1 MSFTF
6 QVITDKEVTPA
17 ELFAALGIETLR
29 CTEDIDV
36 EEPIGAPLHFYLD
49 DQSCRGVQIES
60 NSESF
65 FIKITSPAS
74 ADDHHLALNIVEEL
88 CRLTDAQTIRGEGD
102 ETIPA
107 TELRTKFGQEW
118 LRKEVEF
125 GVKSILSAAGG
136 ITDGAACT
144 MQGCRRN
151 FHVGLRLAVE
161 LLALPSPALIENEFF
176 RRFREV
182 QYIEKKGYYTPKIY
196 YNEKTKK
203 KICGIG
209 PNVSYLLPW
218 VQHLALLN
226 ADGTETIFVPRVDF
240 YKLIRDRLK
249 WIDEKQVVMDAIS
262 EEEWAQIMKEAE
274 EFKETPAAL

>member
-6 QVITDKEVTPA
+6 HVISEKELTPT
-17 ELFAALGIETLR
+17 ELFLALGIETLR
-29 CTEDIDV
+29 CADETEMD
-36 EEPIGAPLHFYLD
+36 EPIGAPIHVYLD
-49 DQSCRGVQIES
+49 DQSCRGVQLEF
-60 NSESF
+60 NSDAYF
-65 FIKITSPAS
+65 VKVTSPTS
-74 ADDHHLALNIVEEL
+74 SDDHHLALNIVEEL
-88 CRLTDAQTIRGEGD
+88 CKLTEASGVRGEGD
-102 ETIPA
+102 EEIAPA
-107 TELRTKFGQEW
+107 DLRKKYDETW
-118 LRKEVEF
+118 LRREVEF

-161 LLALPSPALIENEFF
+161 LLALPSPAMIENEFF

-182 QYIEKKGYYTPKIY
+182 QYIDKRGYYTPKIY

-209 PNVSYLLPW
+209 PNVSYLIPW
-218 VQHLALLN
+218 VQHLALLR
-226 ADGTETIFVPRVDF
+226 ADGSEAIFIPRVDL

-249 WIDEKQVVMDAIS
+249 WIDEKQVVMDAVP
-262 EEEWAQIMKEAE
+262 EEEWAQIMREAE
-274 EFKETPAAL
+274 EFKETPATL